1 MKLIFTMVI
10 LISALYGQEIK
21 FNNDFQNVSTWKLD
35 KKINQISMIKNNGV
49 YFNLYYNLKRNF
61 KNGKLS
67 VYFKANSGYM
77 DQGGGLMWRVQDK
90 NNYYIARFNPLEDNF
105 TYYKVINGIRITLQS
120 THIMLSQ
127 GWHKMTIIQYNNHFE
142 GYLDDKKTLEYND
155 NSITESGGIGLWT
168 KSDARTSFRNLET
181 NTISK

>member
-1 MKLIFTMVI
+1 MKLIFTIVI
-10 LISALYGQEIK
+10 LISALYGQKIK
-21 FNNDFQNVSTWKLD
+21 FNNNFQNVSTWKLD
-35 KKINQISMIKNNGV
+35 KKINQISMIKNNGA

-105 TYYKVINGIRITLQS
+105 TYYKVINGRRITLKS
-120 THIMLSQ
+120 SHITLSNN
-127 GWHKMTIIQYNNHFE
+127 WHKMTIIQKKNHFE
-142 GYLDDKKTLEYND
+142 GYLDDKKLLEYND
-155 NSITESGGIGLWT
+155 NSIKYSGGIGLWT
-168 KSDARTSFRNLET
+168 KSDAKTSFKNL
-181 NTISK
+181 TIK